1 MDAERN
7 QGGRGT
13 HVAAALTAE
22 PEVVVPGYVEDGAEP
37 FPEDGHGAREVV
49 PRLGDVAGHDERVH
63 RALLPAPRPDLGGEL
78 AHPLHVIRVVG
89 VEVGHDEHPRGRRG
103 CGGRRCHARGRRGR
117 RRRAAPDAARQRA
130 QRPAPPPGAAAVVVR
145 RVEQAVVGGGGNGQM
160 RRHVGR
166 GWRGKREV
174 AALPVSKIF
183 LPFVLAREQI
193 RQFGDF
199 DVSR

>member
-117 RRRAAPDAARQRA
+117 RRRAAPDAARRRA

-145 RVEQAVVGGGGNGQM
+145 RVEQAVVGG
-160 RRHVGR
+160 
-166 GWRGKREV
+166 
-174 AALPVSKIF
+174 
-183 LPFVLAREQI
+183 
-193 RQFGDF
+193 
-199 DVSR
+199 